1 MAKLSL
7 KNIIGKKNDA
17 TALVISFI
25 ERLKAEIFIEDEN
38 GKLLLGNTKEAFTR
52 QCPVTLENEVIGFV
66 KGDENAT
73 IVAQLLNHLAHKES
87 EKKKLGSEV
96 LTMYQDVNMIFNFSE
111 KLAQTIDPPSIART
125 TLDEALHLIKSG
137 TGVVVLWD
145 EKSLSL
151 KVIASSGELFFDE
164 EKINGHRGLLLNIVL
179 SGQSE
184 IIGDISALANAGI
197 ILPQVKTVLYAALK
211 VNQRVMGAIILAR
224 HELIQYTAA
233 DLKLLTTLAL
243 QSSSA
248 IEAAL
253 LYEKNIREVK
263 EREEAILKIHEVT
276 KKFVPHEF
284 IRSLGK
290 EVLTDVKL
298 GDQVEKIVTV
308 LFSDIRNYTSISER
322 MTPEENFSFVS
333 SFNERMGPIIRK
345 NNGFINQYLG
355 DAIMAIFPGNASDC
369 LSAAIEMQKAVGE
382 FNKECEKKNLPV
394 IQIGVGMH
402 TGSLIMGI
410 TGDHDRMDATTISDT
425 VNTASRIE
433 SLTKY
438 YKASIILSDA
448 TVQQIL
454 HQENF
459 LLRNLGKVQVKG
471 KIAPIG
477 IYECFSGNTTDEI
490 VKKEKTLSVFN
501 KGMNQYLGRS
511 FTDAID
517 SFSEVT
523 QTHPEDLTAKFFIEK
538 ANRYIQNGVPS
549 NWSGVEEMMTK

>member
-1 MAKLSL
+1 MTKFSL
-7 KNIIGKKNDA
+7 KNILGKKND
-17 TALVISFI
+17 ISGLLLSVFG
-25 ERLKAEIFIEDEN
+25 EMGADVFIEDEN
-38 GKLLLGNTKEAFTR
+38 GKALIGNSRAEFSH
-52 QCPVTLENEVIGFV
+52 QDPILVDNETIGWV
-66 KGDENAT
+66 KGNEKTNL
-73 IVAQLLNHLAHKES
+73 VAALLSHLAQKES

-96 LTMYQDVNMIFNFSE
+96 LVLYQDVNMIFNFTE
-111 KLAQTIDPPSIART
+111 KLAQTIDPPSIAQT
-125 TLDEALHLIKSG
+125 TLDEALHLIKSD
-137 TGVVVLWD
+137 TGVVVLWN
-145 EKSLSL
+145 ENSRIL

-164 EKINGHRGLLLNIVL
+164 EKINGHRSLLLNIVL

-224 HELIQYTAA
+224 HELIQYTAG

-276 KKFVPHEF
+276 KKFVPNEF

-290 EVLTDVKL
+290 EIITDVKL
-298 GDQVEKIVTV
+298 GDQAEKIVTV
-308 LFSDIRNYTSISER
+308 LFSDIRNYTTLSER

-345 NNGFINQYLG
+345 HNGFINQYLG
-355 DAIMAIFPGNASDC
+355 DAIMAIFPGNASDS
-369 LSAAIEMQKAVGE
+369 LAAAIEMQLAVQD
-382 FNKECEKKNLPV
+382 FNAECRSRNQPT

-402 TGSLIMGI
+402 TGPLIMGI
-410 TGDHDRMDATTISDT
+410 TGDKDRMDATTISDT

-438 YKASIILSDA
+438 DRASIILSDA
-448 TVQQIL
+448 TFQQIL
-454 HQENF
+454 QPENF

-471 KIAPIG
+471 KMAPVG
-477 IYECFSGNTTDEI
+477 IYECFNGNAFEEI
-490 VKKEKTLSVFN
+490 EKKERTLPLFN
-501 KGMNQYLGRS
+501 KAMDFYLNRLFSDALNS
-511 FTDAID
+511 FTEVLNHHPGD
-517 SFSEVT
+517 S
-523 QTHPEDLTAKFFIEK
+523 TAEFFIEK
-538 ANRYIQNGVPS
+538 TTRYIKNGVPA
-549 NWSGVEEMMTK
+549 NWAGVEEMVNK